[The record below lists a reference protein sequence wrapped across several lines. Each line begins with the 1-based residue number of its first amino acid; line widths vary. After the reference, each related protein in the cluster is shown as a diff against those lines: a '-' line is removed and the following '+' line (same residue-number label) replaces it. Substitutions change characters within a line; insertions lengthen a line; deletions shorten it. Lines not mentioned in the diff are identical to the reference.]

1 MTHPKSEVKCKNYG
15 SKVGTCER
23 QPWAGEQ
30 VLDVG
35 PRPHHSR
42 EGCEKQCRSQRPP
55 KGKVVSQLC
64 MSTTAGTESRVCA
77 LK

>member
-42 EGCEKQCRSQRPP
+42 EGCEKQCRS
-55 KGKVVSQLC
+55 
-64 MSTTAGTESRVCA
+64 
-77 LK
+77 